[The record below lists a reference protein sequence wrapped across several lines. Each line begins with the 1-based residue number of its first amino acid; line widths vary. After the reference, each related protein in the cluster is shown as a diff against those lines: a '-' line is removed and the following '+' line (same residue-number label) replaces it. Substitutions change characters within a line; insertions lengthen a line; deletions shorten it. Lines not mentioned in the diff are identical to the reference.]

1 MITRE
6 FKKELEFA
14 NRGQLSVFFIGT
26 GSAFSHSF
34 YQTNLLLVKGD
45 THLLI
50 DCGTMCPYIFEKEY
64 NTKLSKVE
72 NLLITHAHADHIG
85 GVEELA
91 FISKYVKK
99 TKVNIIIPDVFKRKL
114 WNQSL
119 QGGFHYNEDGV
130 LKFEDYFVQL
140 KPQKIYSH
148 PFDVYNIDFGSLN
161 LKIFRTRHVT
171 ARFDSLI
178 HSQLS
183 YGVIIDNKVL
193 FTGDTQFNPE
203 QLEWISKNFNLEVIF
218 HDCDVLGVSE
228 AVHASYRQLSTLD
241 ASLKKKMYLNHY
253 SDAFKDVDYA
263 RDGFAGFAQK
273 GVYYDFD

>member
-1 MITRE
+1 MTTRE
-6 FKKELEFA
+6 FKKELELT
-14 NRGQLSVFFIGT
+14 NKGQLSLFFIGT

-34 YQTNLLLVKGD
+34 YQTNLLIVKGD

-50 DCGTMCPYIFEKEY
+50 DCGTMCPYVFEKEY
-64 NTKLSKVE
+64 NTKLSKIE
-72 NLLITHAHADHIG
+72 NLLLTHAHADHIG

-99 TKVNIIIPDVFKRKL
+99 SRVNIIIQDKFKRKL

-119 QGGFHYNEDGV
+119 KGGFHYNEDGV
-130 LKFEDYFVQL
+130 LKFEDYFNQF
-140 KPQKIYSH
+140 KPQKIYSK
-148 PFDVYNIDFGSLN
+148 PFEIFNIDFGTLN

-171 ARFDSLI
+171 ARIDSLF

-193 FTGDTQFNPE
+193 FTGDTQFNKP
-203 QLEWISKNFNLEVIF
+203 QLEWISKNFNLDCIF

-228 AVHASYRQLSTLD
+228 AVHASYSQLVTLD
-241 ASLKKKMYLNHY
+241 ASMKKKMYLNHY
-253 SDAFKDVDYA
+253 SDAFKDVDFA

-273 GVYYDFD
+273 GIYYDFD